1 MHLYKHT
8 ENCYT
13 DVEPVFLNS
22 SDCLRKVETIDI
34 TVNIGH
40 GKYLSFFMGDLKLND
55 G

>member
-22 SDCLRKVETIDI
+22 SDCFIKVETIDI
-34 TVNIGH
+34 TKNIGH
-40 GKYLSFFMGDLKLND
+40 GKYFCFCMGDLTLND